1 MSNMDEIA
9 HALAALINAVIKL
22 ELKEE
27 NEDNSIHSATR
38 ILKANME
45 WMKEVTKYEVS
56 ELKEIL
62 QTMSNQQHERAVDF
76 LCQRMGIYGYGFI
89 KEHPDRSCWK
99 SNHKW

>member
-1 MSNMDEIA
+1 MSNIDEIA
-9 HALAALINAVIKL
+9 NTLSTLINAVIKV
-22 ELKEE
+22 EEKEE

-62 QTMSNQQHERAVDF
+62 QTMSNQQHEHAVDF
-76 LCQRMGIYGYGFI
+76 LSQRMGIYGYGFI
-89 KEHPDRSCWK
+89 KEHPDRSCFL
-99 SNHKW
+99 SNRKW